1 MQIASDLVQR
11 HSASLVTR
19 KTCNENYFTPTRMV
33 RIKDS
38 NSVGAEVEMY
48 GLAAL
53 EDSQAVPQMP
63 EHGVTLWLSNS
74 TSRYPPKRDENR
86 SSQTFVH
93 TSVTA

>member
-63 EHGVTLWLSNS
+63 EHGVTYDSAI
-74 TSRYPPKRDENR
+74 PPLGIHPREMKTGPHKHLYTRL
-86 SSQTFVH
+86 
-93 TSVTA
+93 

>member
-38 NSVGAEVEMY
+38 NSVGAEVDMY
-48 GLAAL
+48 GLASL
-53 EDSQAVPQMP
+53 
-63 EHGVTLWLSNS
+63 
-74 TSRYPPKRDENR
+74 
-86 SSQTFVH
+86 
-93 TSVTA
+93 